1 MINNGLGVKSEN
13 GNGGNEV
20 KLCNVNQYLGERY
33 SQVLKVRIRNV
44 QIDLSL
50 LQLKI
55 FIAT

>member
-44 QIDLSL
+44 
-50 LQLKI
+50 
-55 FIAT
+55 